1 MPDLTLR
8 PFCNRGDMDLS
19 AVCEY
24 QLEQIQHV
32 FEGPYKEYS
41 EQAQKWARYTDP
53 VPTPRPGSVSFRH
66 AGALPTSAPAPVHAP
81 S

>member
-1 MPDLTLR
+1 
-8 PFCNRGDMDLS
+8 MDLS

-24 QLEQIQHV
+24 QLEQIQQV

-53 VPTPRPGSVSFRH
+53 VPSPRPGSVSLRH
-66 AGALPTSAPAPVHAP
+66 GAVHPVSAAGPIP
-81 S
+81 SPS

>member
-1 MPDLTLR
+1 
-8 PFCNRGDMDLS
+8 MDLS

-24 QLEQIQHV
+24 QLEQIQQV

-53 VPTPRPGSVSFRH
+53 VPSPRPGSVSFRL
-66 AGALPTSAPAPVHAP
+66 GDVFPTSAPGPTYSPAD
-81 S
+81 